1 MKKVIVL
8 VMCIIAVILSIYTL
22 SRKDIK
28 LGMYAYGTLED
39 GSYSYVLLKE
49 NNEFEFVRNIATS
62 YVPIGKY
69 KVDGNILILNGINDL
84 YKFQIDG
91 DKLIFLSSN
100 KDTAL
105 IDKGTVFVLE
115 KN

>member
-1 MKKVIVL
+1 
-8 VMCIIAVILSIYTL
+8 MCIVAGIFGIYTL
-22 SRKDIK
+22 NRRDVK
-28 LGMYAYGTLED
+28 LGIYAYGTLED

-69 KVDGNILILNGINDL
+69 KVEGNILILDGINDL